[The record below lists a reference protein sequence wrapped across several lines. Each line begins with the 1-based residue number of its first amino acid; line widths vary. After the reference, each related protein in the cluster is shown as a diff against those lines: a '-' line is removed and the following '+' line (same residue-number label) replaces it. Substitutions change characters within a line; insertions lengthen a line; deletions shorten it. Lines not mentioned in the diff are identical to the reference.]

1 MNENLNFF
9 LNNREAIKNLQLD
22 VGKSGTPDFQ
32 TICTASEITL
42 NTEMEQKDFYVWCDA
57 IQRSIMT
64 GAALDMETTVKTD
77 MNNKAIQNVFGAV
90 KDLIAKG
97 EIVKFNNRT
106 VRFDLISGV
115 EDGVL
120 TYTTFEVPCVLSV
133 SDLGGAAEDENGFT
147 LDIVFNGKGKEVAP
161 SV

>member
-1 MNENLNFF
+1 MNSDLNFF

-22 VGKSGTPDFQ
+22 IGEDGTSNFKK
-32 TICTASEITL
+32 ICTASEITL
-42 NTEMEQKDFYVWCDA
+42 NTEFEQKDFYVWCDA
-57 IQRSIMT
+57 IQRSILT

-77 MNNKAIQNVFGAV
+77 MLNPAIQNVFGAV
-90 KDLIAKG
+90 ADLIAKG
-97 EIVKFNNRT
+97 EIAKFNNRT
-106 VRFDLISGV
+106 VRFELVNGI

-120 TYTTFEVPCVLSV
+120 TYKTFEVPCVLSL